1 MILVIAEKKEL
12 ANAIAD
18 AIDGPAEKEGFAI
31 KKGDYIITYLG
42 GHAMELVDPE
52 EIDAKYAAWKPED
65 LPIYFFPW
73 PRKVKDEKIKM
84 VSDIGEYLKACEYV
98 IHAGDNDD
106 EGQLLVDEVLEN
118 FGYTGKVLRL
128 DTGNTTK
135 AGLKKALSSMTDNNL
150 HKSAGLAAYARAISD
165 KAFGYSLSRHFT
177 ILNKVKL
184 NVGRVQTPTL
194 GLVVERDR
202 KIESHEKTYYYN
214 LFANL
219 QVANS
224 LIKAKYEPAEDNPI
238 LTDGKCLSKQP
249 LEDIKGKII
258 GKTVDAAV
266 MKKEIKEAPPL
277 PFNLVKLQ
285 TYCDKKWGY
294 SPQEVMEI
302 TQSLRDNHKAITYN
316 RSDCQYLTSEH
327 FAEAPLTVAAT
338 LQSLMVEPANY
349 DINTERKSKAFNDK
363 YVKLHFAII
372 PSGQPV
378 QIGELNQKERNVYT
392 AIARRY
398 LMQFA
403 PETLKER
410 TSLTA
415 ESEFGPFNATETV
428 ILSAG
433 WRKLDDGYS
442 DIDTD
447 DEEQIEDAT
456 GLSGVPAGTYKC
468 LVNSTE
474 IKEAETKPPKR
485 YTQASLNEDLTR
497 IVKYVTDPAIKE
509 LLLKKDDGKKGE
521 NGSIGTTA
529 TRAMIIDNLIKRGYL
544 AQDGKNIISTNLGR
558 VFYNALPD
566 EIKKADTT
574 ALWYAHQE
582 AIIDGTEEPTALTE
596 SVLDTINHVIS
607 TCKEPTIKL
616 AKKEE
621 VIIGKCPL
629 CGEAVIYI
637 NNKKLQA
644 YKCKNENC
652 DFIMWEKSFGS
663 KISEDNARRILD
675 GKTTLT
681 MNFNS
686 SKTGKPYKGK
696 LKLSEDKKGL
706 EIEFVKT
713 NLKTKK

>member
-12 ANAIAD
+12 AKAIAD
-18 AIDGPAEKEGFAI
+18 AIDGTSEKEGFAI

-52 EIDAKYAAWKPED
+52 EIDEKYSQWRTED
-65 LPIYFFPW
+65 LPIYFYPW
-73 PRKVKDEKIKM
+73 ARKVKDEKIKM
-84 VSDIGEYLKACEYV
+84 VADIGEYLNVCQYV

-106 EGQLLVDEVLEN
+106 EGQLLVDEVLEH
-118 FGYTGKVLRL
+118 FGYAGKVLRL

-135 AGLKKALSSMTDNNL
+135 AGLQKALSNMTDNDL

-202 KIESHEKTYYYN
+202 QIENHEKIYYYN
-214 LFANL
+214 LFTNL
-219 QVANS
+219 QVSGS
-224 LIKAKYEPAEDNPI
+224 LIRAKFEPSEDDPI

-249 LEDIKGKII
+249 LEDIKNNITGKNIDA
-258 GKTVDAAV
+258 TVI
-266 MKKEIKEAPPL
+266 KKEIKEAPPL

-285 TYCDKKWGY
+285 SYCDKKWGY
-294 SPQEVMEI
+294 SPQDVMEI
-302 TQSLRDNHKAITYN
+302 TQSLRDNYKAITYN
-316 RSDCQYLTSEH
+316 RSDCQYLTEEH
-327 FAEAPLTVAAT
+327 YAEAPLTVAAT
-338 LQSLMVEPANY
+338 LQSLKLDPAQF
-349 DINTERKSKAFNDK
+349 DINTERKTKAFNDK

-372 PSGQPV
+372 PSGQPI
-378 QIGELNQKERNVYT
+378 QIGKLSERERNVYT
-392 AIARRY
+392 AIAIRY

-403 PETLKER
+403 PETVKER
-410 TSLTA
+410 TALIA
-415 ESEFGPFNATETV
+415 ESDFGPFTASETV
-428 ILSAG
+428 IISVG
-433 WRKLDDGYS
+433 WRRLDEGSLDV
-442 DIDTD
+442 
-447 DEEQIEDAT
+447 DEEESAEDAA
-456 GLSGVPAGTYKC
+456 GLSKIPVGTYKC
-468 LVNSTE
+468 FVNSTE

-497 IVKYVTDPAIKE
+497 IVKYVTDPKIKE

-544 AQDGKNIISTNLGR
+544 AQDGKNIISTHLGR

-582 AIIDGTEEPTALTE
+582 AIIDGTEKPTALTE
-596 SVLDTINHVIS
+596 SVLSTINHVIA
-607 TCKEPTIKL
+607 TCTTPTITL

-621 VIIGKCPL
+621 VVIGNCPV
-629 CGEAVIYI
+629 CGADVIHV

-652 DFIMWEKSFGS
+652 DFIIWEKSFGS
-663 KISEDNARRILD
+663 QISPDNAKRILD
-675 GKTTLT
+675 GKSTIT
-681 MNFNS
+681 MSFKSN
-686 SKTGKPYKGK
+686 KTGKPYKGK
-696 LKLSEDKKGL
+696 LKLSDDKKSL
-706 EIEFVKT
+706 EMEFVKT
-713 NLKTKK
+713 NSKTK